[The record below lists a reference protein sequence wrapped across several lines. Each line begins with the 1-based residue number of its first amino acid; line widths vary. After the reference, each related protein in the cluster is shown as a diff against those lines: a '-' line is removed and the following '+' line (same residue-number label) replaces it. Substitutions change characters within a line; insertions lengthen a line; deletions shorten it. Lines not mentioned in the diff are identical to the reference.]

1 MTKTFRTHN
10 GRFSKKKCSIAE
22 MVVGQWYYRQERG
35 DWLVLR
41 QPNGV
46 IGHNTMDGSI
56 EYYPLGD
63 CTTEQLYVA
72 ASVDITIVAKV

>member
-10 GRFSKKKCSIAE
+10 QVSTKKCSIAE
-22 MVVGQWYYRQERG
+22 MVVGQWYYRQETG
-35 DWLVLR
+35 KWLVLR

-46 IGHNTMDGSI
+46 IGHNTLDGSI
-56 EYYPLGD
+56 AYYPLGD
-63 CTTEQLYVA
+63 CSTEQAYVA